1 MTAVLAVIN
10 AGKYS
15 MIDYASESSIE
26 FLRVNQFLYE
36 IFLFELNDSRT
47 LSLVLQEPFFF
58 SYSARAAICLLHAP
72 N

>member
-58 SYSARAAICLLHAP
+58 
-72 N
+72 